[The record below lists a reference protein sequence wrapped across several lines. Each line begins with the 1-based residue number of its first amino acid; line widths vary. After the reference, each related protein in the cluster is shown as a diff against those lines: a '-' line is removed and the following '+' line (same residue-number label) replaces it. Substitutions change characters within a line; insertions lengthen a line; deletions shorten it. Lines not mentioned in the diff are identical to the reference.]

1 MNTGFVK
8 RYFQYIN
15 IRVVVYYSAQIH
27 ALQPEFR
34 FNPYLL
40 YISAP
45 KYSKSFE
52 KYAYY
57 SPIGILLLDKRQKK
71 SIIKIVK
78 NKSPMKR
85 R

>member
-1 MNTGFVK
+1 MNAGFVK

-15 IRVVVYYSAQIH
+15 IHAIVYYSTQIH

-40 YISAP
+40 YISAS
-45 KYSKSFE
+45 KYSKNFE

-57 SPIGILLLDKRQKK
+57 SPVGILLLDKRQKK